1 MRKYDVVV
9 IGSGPAGL
17 FAVNEI
23 LDSGLKILIIEKGE
37 VRRLNDK
44 KASPNCG
51 FGGAGSFSDGKLI
64 LTSEVGGHLNEIMAE
79 DDFENVMQKMTDIYM
94 SNAQNTSNIRNFECE
109 EQDKIKELQY
119 KAIVNDMKLYSYK
132 LKHFGTDN
140 LFYIIENL
148 REKFVN
154 AGVDIITEYEA
165 NKIEKTNSGFV
176 INDEI
181 ESKYVIAVPGR
192 QGAKWLSEQAAQ
204 LGLEM
209 SDNGIDIGVR
219 TEVKSEVLQEITKL
233 LYEGKFVYRT
243 KELGD
248 MCRTFCMCE
257 NGFVSVED
265 YNGLKTVNGHSFANK
280 KSNNTNFSILVS
292 MKMTA
297 PFSDPYTYGKNISEL
312 SNLLGDPVIVQRLGD
327 LRMGRRSTEQRI
339 NLNSAFIKPT
349 LKATP
354 GDLSL
359 VLPYRILR
367 DIMEF
372 LAQLDK
378 VVPGINSDH
387 TLLYGV
393 EVKFYSKKIKI
404 NNDFSTDIKNFYV
417 GGDGSGWTRGLS
429 QASMMGIMIG
439 KNIKDNIRKRV

>member
-1 MRKYDVVV
+1 MKKYDIVVV
-9 IGSGPAGL
+9 GSGPAGL
-17 FAVNEI
+17 FAVNE
-23 LDSGLKILIIEKGE
+23 LIKENKNLNIAIFEKGE
-37 VRRLNDK
+37 IRKLDDK

-64 LTSEVGGHLNEIMAE
+64 LSSEVGGNLNEIMSDE
-79 DDFENVMQKMTDIYM
+79 DFNNTMSEMVDIYKEY
-94 SNAQNTSNIRNFECE
+94 SDNTDNIRDFECE
-109 EQDKIKELQY
+109 DQEKIKELQY
-119 KAIVNDMKLYSYK
+119 KAIIHDMKLYSYK

-140 LFYIIENL
+140 LFYIIENM
-148 REKFVN
+148 RKRFEDC
-154 AGVDIITEYEA
+154 GVEINSTHEIKDI
-165 NKIEKTNSGFV
+165 KKTDNGFV
-176 INDEI
+176 LDDEF
-181 ESKYVIAVPGR
+181 ECKYLIAVPGR
-192 QGAKWLSEQAAQ
+192 TGAKWISEQAEN
-204 LGLEM
+204 LGLKT

-248 MCRTFCMCE
+248 ICRTFCMCE

-265 YNGLKTVNGHSFANK
+265 YNGLKTVNGHSYANK
-280 KSNNTNFSILVS
+280 KSKNTNFSILVT
-292 MKMTA
+292 MKMTE
-297 PFSDPYTYGKNISEL
+297 PFNDPYTYGKNISQL

-327 LRMGRRSTEQRI
+327 LKAGKRSTENRI
-339 NLNSAFIKPT
+339 NKNNIFIKPT

-372 LAQLDK
+372 IDQLDK

-393 EVKFYSKKIKI
+393 EVKFYSKRIEI
-404 NNDFSTDIKNFYV
+404 NEDFSTNIEGFYV
-417 GGDGSGWTRGLS
+417 GGDGSGWTRGLT
-429 QASMMGIMIG
+429 QASMMGMMIG
-439 KNIKDNIRKRV
+439 KNIKEKLI